1 MDKATLYKCINI
13 LINNIEKLESD
24 ISKIED
30 SRKRFA
36 NDKFIN
42 DYLTDSINDIK
53 RQIKKTREALDI
65 MLKMRL
71 DLENGSKWI
80 HKDIG

>member
-1 MDKATLYKCINI
+1 MNKTKLYKCINI
-13 LINNIEKLESD
+13 LISHIKKLEFD
-24 ISKIED
+24 VSKIED

-36 NDKFIN
+36 NDKLIN

-53 RQIKKTREALDI
+53 QQIKQTREALDI
-65 MLKMRL
+65 VLKMRL
-71 DLENGSKWI
+71 DLENGSEGI